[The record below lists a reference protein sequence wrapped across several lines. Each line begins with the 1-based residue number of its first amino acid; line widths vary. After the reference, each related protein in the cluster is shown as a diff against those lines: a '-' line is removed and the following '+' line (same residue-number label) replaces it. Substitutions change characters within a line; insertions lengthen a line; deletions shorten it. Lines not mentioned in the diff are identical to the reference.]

1 VTESLKFYTYKE
13 AAALLG
19 MSESK
24 LRKDVANGLISCHRS
39 AGGRLVRFTE
49 DDLRTAFRPVPAT
62 PAGTAISRRRSPRRR
77 SR

>member
-1 VTESLKFYTYKE
+1 MAESLRFYTYKE

-19 MSESK
+19 ISESK

-49 DDLRTAFRPVPAT
+49 DDLRTAFKPVPAT
-62 PAGTAISRRRSPRRR
+62 SAVRAIGRRRSPRRR
-77 SR
+77 PR